1 MTTIFSALQGAESL
15 LLAAARLW
23 AVAGEVITAG
33 ALLLALDR
41 LAAAIRFTYQAG
53 AFTGRLLWPVLHALA
68 AAARWAWAHIDWRE
82 VAAVFRAASV
92 ALVALLVIGAQR
104 AIPTLCAV
112 SERLGR
118 AYSAALVPAAVQA
131 APVAPE
137 AAPAAPAA
145 VTTPTARPAAP
156 VAVLPAPAALDALPV
171 RELRQLARQ
180 AGHKRLARSGRRQQL
195 LEVLAA

>member
-53 AFTGRLLWPVLHALA
+53 AFTGRLLWPVLHAFA

-137 AAPAAPAA
+137 AAPAA

-171 RELRQLARQ
+171 RELRQLARR